1 MKPLLRGPIAR
12 RLFLFNIL
20 VVFMPVA
27 GFFSLSIFEDQLLA
41 GLEDSMVQQGRT
53 IAAWLQEGPVTA
65 ERSQAIL
72 AALKRNHTSRIRI
85 VGPEGILLADS
96 SLPREDELSKAAP
109 ETGDAPESNRTEPA
123 DNAVSAR
130 KAAPVTRAAAETT
143 VLYRTL
149 SLPVRLARKY
159 LLPPQAPLES
169 ADFYS
174 GKTVFDGNEIR
185 KALGGAYGAMT
196 RISTGGQTSV
206 TLYSAIPVLREGR
219 TAGAVLVSGS
229 TYRILSNLY
238 DFRLETGKI
247 FVLSLLAAALVSL
260 ILALTI
266 SSPLSRLRKEAE
278 SATAAGTTRERTFH
292 LTGRKDEIDRLS
304 AAFSSLVRD
313 LDRQIE
319 ASENFANDAAHE
331 MRNRISGIRNAAELI
346 PGSTPA
352 ETAASVAHILENA
365 GRMEKILAA
374 LRTLSRIETDVSG
387 PGTAD
392 AEAVLEG
399 VTEAMRSRYPGLHF
413 ILSFAD
419 SARGLVVPVSDS
431 HLEIVLENLL
441 ENAASFSPPDGRVY
455 VTAGRDKTG
464 LKIKVR
470 DEGPGIPDE
479 HLGRVFDRF
488 FSWRS
493 GDTANH
499 AGIGLS
505 IVEAVMRK
513 AGGRTACSNHADG
526 GAVFTLEFPSA

>member
-27 GFFSLSIFEDQLLA
+27 GFFSLSIYEDQLLA

-65 ERSQAIL
+65 ERSQGIL
-72 AALKRNHTSRIRI
+72 AALRRNHTARIRI
-85 VGPEGILLADS
+85 VDAEGVLLADS
-96 SLPREDELSKAAP
+96 SLPRAEDTVPAGNTAPAGNTMSAGKAAP
-109 ETGDAPESNRTEPA
+109 A
-123 DNAVSAR
+123 
-130 KAAPVTRAAAETT
+130 TRAAETT

-159 LLPPQAPLES
+159 LLRPQAPLES
-169 ADFYS
+169 ADYYS
-174 GKTVFDGNEIR
+174 GKTVLDGAEII
-185 KALGGAYGAMT
+185 KALGGSYGAMT

-206 TLYSAIPVLREGR
+206 TLYSAIPVPHEG
-219 TAGAVLVSGS
+219 TIAGAVLVSGS

-247 FVLSLLAAALVSL
+247 FVLSLAAAALVSL

-278 SATAAGTTRERTFH
+278 SAIAGKPTRKRPFH
-292 LTGRKDEIDRLS
+292 LTGRNDEIDRLS
-304 AAFSSLVRD
+304 AALSGLVRD
-313 LDRQIE
+313 LGRQIE
-319 ASENFANDAAHE
+319 ASENFASDAAHE

-346 PGSTPA
+346 AGGTPA
-352 ETAASVAHILENA
+352 ETASSVSHILENA
-365 GRMEKILAA
+365 ARMEKILAA
-374 LRTLSRIETDVSG
+374 LRTLSRIEADDSG

-392 AEAVLEG
+392 AAAVLEG
-399 VTEAMRSRYPGLHF
+399 VTEAVRTRFPGLRF
-413 ILSFAD
+413 ILSLDD
-419 SARGLVVPVSDS
+419 SARKLRVPVSDG

-441 ENAASFSPPDGRVY
+441 ENAASFSPPGGRIFIRA
-455 VTAGRDKTG
+455 AGGKTG
-464 LKIKVR
+464 LTIGIR
-470 DEGPGIPDE
+470 DEGPGIPEE

-493 GDTANH
+493 GDTASH

-513 AGGRTACSNHADG
+513 AGGSAGCSNHSDG

>member
-65 ERSQAIL
+65 DRSQAIL
-72 AALKRNHTSRIRI
+72 AALRRNHTSRIRI

-96 SLPREDELSKAAP
+96 SLPRGDEAPAP
-109 ETGDAPESNRTEPA
+109 EIRITD
-123 DNAVSAR
+123 
-130 KAAPVTRAAAETT
+130 KATPVTRAAETT

-174 GKTVFDGNEIR
+174 GKTVLDGTEIK

-247 FVLSLLAAALVSL
+247 FVLSLAAAALVSL

-278 SATAAGTTRERTFH
+278 SATAARTARERTFH
-292 LTGRKDEIDRLS
+292 LTGRNDEIDRLS

-346 PGSTPA
+346 PGNTPA

-374 LRTLSRIETDVSG
+374 LRTLSRIETDDCG

-399 VTEAMRSRYPGLHF
+399 ITDAMQKRHPGLRF
-413 ILSFAD
+413 ILSFTD

-441 ENAASFSPPDGRVY
+441 ENAASFSPPDGRVF
-455 VTAGRDKTG
+455 VTAGRDKAA
-464 LKIKVR
+464 LKITVR
-470 DEGPGIPDE
+470 DKGPGIPDE

-493 GDTANH
+493 GDTASH

-513 AGGRTACSNHADG
+513 AGGSASCSNHADG